1 MYLAASSS
9 DTMFL
14 GEMETNYCIYLAAIA
29 GCSDQLYKSY
39 TSVLQTQSRPQTS
52 SGAYITSSI
61 TCAILKVIHAG
72 VGFGSG
78 SETIANTNTARTTL
92 VKVVSQSG
100 YCSFRVH

>member
-1 MYLAASSS
+1 MYSAASSS

-14 GEMETNYCIYLAAIA
+14 GEMETNYCTRQLHFCVANTVSSPDFIA
-29 GCSDQLYKSY
+29 
-39 TSVLQTQSRPQTS
+39 
-52 SGAYITSSI
+52 SSI

-78 SETIANTNTARTTL
+78 SETIANTNTAKTIL

-100 YCSFRVH
+100 YCSFRVQ